1 MTVIILLFALGIA
14 LLAIEVIIPGG
25 IVGTIGALLM
35 FGGCV
40 MSFAEFGTGGG
51 LLAVACAVVLTVAA
65 LVIELV
71 ILPRTSA
78 GKRAFL
84 NAAVTAKSSLFDERA
99 HALIGKV
106 GEAVTMLSPS
116 GYVLIDGQRFE
127 AFCQSGQIPAGS
139 SLTVVGAD
147 NFRLIVS
154 PTTPH

>member
-14 LLAIEVIIPGG
+14 LLAIEVIMPGG

-40 MSFAEFGTGGG
+40 LSFAEFGTGGG
-51 LLAVACAVVLTVAA
+51 MIAVACAVVLTIAA
-65 LVIELV
+65 FFIEFVI
-71 ILPRTSA
+71 IPRTAA

-84 NAAVTAKSSLFDERA
+84 QTAVTGKSSLFDEQA
-99 HALIGKV
+99 AALVGKL

-139 SLTVVGAD
+139 SLKVVGAD
-147 NFRLIVS
+147 SFRLIVS
-154 PTTPH
+154 PATPH